1 MMLQFY
7 ICPIIQRRTPW
18 GTISPVGKVFT
29 HRAGGERY
37 TVHRGLGQAVI
48 CSLESPSIETAANIA
63 ADQECIEWPAL
74 DALWLSEVG
83 ASRRAILTEV
93 LSAHGV
99 PLAWVDAWTTA
110 RDVLGLA
117 LRFGVLQQQ
126 NRVAAIAQR
135 AVSPGAELD
144 LAHEIRARRVKVVV
158 QGVRL

>member
-37 TVHRGLGQAVI
+37 TVHRGLGQSVI
-48 CSLESPSIETAANIA
+48 CSLEAPSIETQANIA
-63 ADQECIEWPAL
+63 GDQECIEWPDL
-74 DALWLSEVG
+74 DALWFYGIGVT
-83 ASRRAILTEV
+83 RRFYLTEV

-99 PLAWVDAWTTA
+99 PMAWVDAWTTA

-126 NRVAAIAQR
+126 NRIASIAR
-135 AVSPGAELD
+135 RGVSLSAELD
-144 LAHEIRARRVKVVV
+144 LAHEIRSQRVKVIV
-158 QGVRL
+158 QGARL